1 MLLTQD
7 ETDGNTASKK
17 LALCQE
23 RLDILQQEVTVN
35 GEKKPLFDDNTLF
48 ASKWSQLQ
56 ARYELLSK
64 QKDWKTYLS
73 ITDVQNLNI
82 SGDTLKNSLTANQQ
96 KAQKYLT
103 PEQIGQYNNWHDLS
117 AAIAKA
123 EATRKALEAEG
134 LKAGL
139 TQAEMDKMSLSEL
152 QKAVDKAKNKT
163 EIEKTIADIK
173 VLNPDATGSNG
184 TALSDMTLDELKA
197 LLSALQ
203 QERATLEAAARS
215 AGMKDDEIK
224 KYPSNAA
231 LQQVVNEK
239 QKAQRDALIKEIL
252 AMEGHPSE
260 SELQGKTLDELKA
273 IKAQLTEQAAQR
285 TALISDI
292 KALAAELGESVD
304 ENALK
309 GMTYDQLVAKKQEL
323 QDKKAAKDQET
334 QRQADL
340 AAIRALDPAA
350 ADSVQNS
357 DAASVT
363 SKLNEVRSIRT
374 NLEAAARGL
383 GIDPTQYSTN
393 AALDQAIKDKQQS
406 SGGEGQNPASES
418 GETPTP

>member
-173 VLNPDATGSNG
+173 VLNPNATGSNG

-203 QERATLEAAARS
+203 QERATLEASAKA
-215 AGMKDDEIK
+215 AGMTADEIK
-224 KYPSNAA
+224 KYPSNAE
-231 LQQVVNEK
+231 LQQAINEK
-239 QKAQRDALIKEIL
+239 QKAQREDLIKQIQKYD
-252 AMEGHPSE
+252 PSYDG
-260 SELQGKTLDELKA
+260 SNKTLEQLVADLKA
-273 IKAQLTEQAAQR
+273 KQEAEQQKQN
-285 TALISDI
+285 LINDI

-309 GMTYDQLVAKKQEL
+309 GMTYDQLVAKNQEL
-323 QDKKAAKDQET
+323 QQKKAES
-334 QRQADL
+334 QRQANLAAIAKLDPDAAAALKDADANAVSAKLTEVNNTRASLESTASGLGIDSSKYPTNADL
-340 AAIRALDPAA
+340 AAAI
-350 ADSVQNS
+350 
-357 DAASVT
+357 
-363 SKLNEVRSIRT
+363 
-374 NLEAAARGL
+374 EAAK
-383 GIDPTQYSTN
+383 SS
-393 AALDQAIKDKQQS
+393 QQP

>member
-1 MLLTQD
+1 M
-7 ETDGNTASKK
+7 
-17 LALCQE
+17 
-23 RLDILQQEVTVN
+23 
-35 GEKKPLFDDNTLF
+35 
-48 ASKWSQLQ
+48 
-56 ARYELLSK
+56 
-64 QKDWKTYLS
+64 
-73 ITDVQNLNI
+73 
-82 SGDTLKNSLTANQQ
+82 
-96 KAQKYLT
+96 
-103 PEQIGQYNNWHDLS
+103 HDLS

-173 VLNPDATGSNG
+173 VLNPNATGSNG

-203 QERATLEAAARS
+203 QERATLEASAKA
-215 AGMKDDEIK
+215 AGMTADEIK
-224 KYPSNAA
+224 KYPSNAE
-231 LQQVVNEK
+231 LQQAVNEK

-252 AMEGHPSE
+252 TMEGHPSE

-323 QDKKAAKDQET
+323 QNKKAAKDQET

-363 SKLNEVRSIRT
+363 SKLNEVRSIRA
-374 NLEAAARGL
+374 NLEATAAGL
-383 GIDPTQYSTN
+383 GIDSSKYPTN
-393 AALDQAIKDKQQS
+393 AELDAAIKEAQSAQQP
-406 SGGEGQNPASES
+406 SGGEEQNPASES